1 MCVPGNVVLR
11 EVFREVVNLRKP
23 YTGFAFFPRVENMGH
38 NETKTI

>member
-23 YTGFAFFPRVENMGH
+23 HTGFTFLPRVKNMGH
-38 NETKTI
+38 NEINTI